1 MEGVFPS
8 VGMLD
13 PLEKVLTNED
23 LDWELHPK
31 VEEILA
37 FLHPEHG
44 PRLSSFLELEWGN
57 NPKPK
62 PSVEEPPE
70 LEFSSFLPA
79 SSIFFLTLNLL
90 FHLWFLQ
97 VAMKLLSVLKDNK
110 EVFGWITH
118 DIKGLDPTL
127 STHKINIE
135 EGFPPKWLFQKRLNP
150 NIMEVVKREDVKPTF
165 KTNAHKVKVY
175 YEGFQQ
181 LQNIVHLWI
190 LWLT

>member
-13 PLEKVLTNED
+13 PLEK
-23 LDWELHPK
+23 
-31 VEEILA
+31 
-37 FLHPEHG
+37 
-44 PRLSSFLELEWGN
+44 LEWGN
-57 NPKPK
+57 SPKPK

-79 SSIFFLTLNLL
+79 SI
-90 FHLWFLQ
+90 
-97 VAMKLLSVLKDNK
+97 LKDNN

-127 STHKINIE
+127 STHKFNIE

-165 KTNAHKVKVY
+165 KTNAHKVKARDVKEVLSGRQPVIALSIKY
-175 YEGFQQ
+175 DRH
-181 LQNIVHLWI
+181 HLTMTQTVI
-190 LWLT
+190 IGVEYNCGDSTTV